1 MNLTIRPIT
10 PAEINVFLRWQ
21 YEPPYDVYNML
32 STEADDDASDEMV
45 AYFLEPENHCCAI
58 LHEGE
63 LVGFC
68 TFGADGQVE
77 GGDYSKPALDVGM
90 GMKPEL
96 TGQKRGRHF
105 IAAAI
110 QYAIETFPS
119 SPLRATISAT
129 NARAQRMCEKIGFVR
144 QEQFVCPR
152 NGKAFVL
159 FVR

>member
-1 MNLTIRPIT
+1 MNVIIRPIT
-10 PAEINVFLRWQ
+10 AAEIAVFLPWQ

-32 STEADDDASDEMV
+32 ANGADGDAFDEMV

-63 LVGFC
+63 FIGFC
-68 TFGADGQVE
+68 TFGADGQVA
-77 GGDYSKPALDVGM
+77 GGDYSQPALDVGM

-96 TGQKRGRHF
+96 TGQKRGQHF

-110 QYAIETFPS
+110 QYATEMFPS
-119 SPLRATISAT
+119 TPLRATIAAK
-129 NARAQRMCEKIGFVR
+129 NGRAQHMCKKVGFVR
-144 QEQFVCPR
+144 QEEFICPR
-152 NGKAFVL
+152 NGKAFVV